1 MVKIR
6 RISYILSVFIVVLLL
21 ACNKGKLENDNIEET
36 KLDTV
41 GNQVVV
47 DSEEIDFDDE
57 LWEEYTPPLLAVVV
71 DDFGNYNNFMLDSLL
86 VKLGELPQE
95 VAFAILPNLRY
106 SKFVMEFFQIQNR
119 ELLLHTPMQALNLKA
134 NAGEVV
140 ITDDDDAIT
149 IINKLNGFYEQ
160 LPKVKGI
167 NNHMGSKVTESSDA
181 MTTVLEWCKANNLY
195 FVDSATTPNSVGKKI
210 ALQLGVP
217 TASRDIFLDVPDS
230 SKATVD
236 SYLVKMHKHFEN
248 NQNILVITHASS
260 LERRNNLLYFIE
272 ASLKM
277 GYRLVPVSEYLM

>member
-6 RISYILSVFIVVLLL
+6 KVSYLVLIVIFTLLM
-21 ACNKGKLENDNIEET
+21 ACNKAKLEESNLEESD
-36 KLDTV
+36 LDTLQY
-41 GNQVVV
+41 QVVA
-47 DSEEIDFDDE
+47 DSDEIEPDEE
-57 LWEEYTPPLLAVVV
+57 LWEEYSSPLLAVII

-86 VKLGELPQE
+86 VKLGKLPQE

-106 SKFVMEFFQIQNR
+106 SQFVMEYFQVQNR
-119 ELLLHTPMQALNLKA
+119 ELLLHTPMQALNLEA

-140 ITDDDDAIT
+140 ITNEDDAIT

-167 NNHMGSKVTESSDA
+167 NNHMGSRVTENADA

-217 TASRDIFLDVPDS
+217 TASRDIFLDVPDP

-236 SYLVKMHKHFEN
+236 SYIDMMQKFFEN

-260 LERRNNLLYFIE
+260 LERRNNLLHFIE
-272 ASLKM
+272 ESQKM
-277 GYRLVPVSEYLM
+277 GYKLVPVSEYLM